1 MVVNGYLSFQTCK
14 DLNGRKCRFATLL
27 RIALPLFQK
36 HERLCLKKDI
46 AELFEK
52 GEKSSYFPFRIIL
65 SVISSVY
72 SGEDLEFGNF
82 NFGVK
87 VQILISVSK
96 RNFKN
101 ATDRNRIKR
110 QIREAYRLKKD
121 SFLKMIIDHS
131 SENTNHIIHIGFIY
145 TSKVKE
151 PYSLIE
157 RKMEKALEEIANKIN
172 H

>member
-1 MVVNGYLSFQTCK
+1 LRFRNSSFEVSFP
-14 DLNGRKCRFATLL
+14 D
-27 RIALPLFQK
+27 LPLFQK

-52 GEKSSYFPFRIIL
+52 GQKSACFPFRIIL
-65 SVISSVY
+65 NANY
-72 SGEDLEFGNF
+72 SIYQLPLFGNSE
-82 NFGVK
+82 NGDEEMK
-87 VQILISVSK
+87 VPEFECKTQILISVSK

-101 ATDRNRIKR
+101 ATDRNRLKR

-121 SFLKMIIDHS
+121 GFFKMINDHLPQ
-131 SENTNHIIHIGFIY
+131 NTNLFIHIGFIY

-157 RKMEKALEEIANKIN
+157 RKMEKALEEIANKIK

>member
-1 MVVNGYLSFQTCK
+1 MRFRNRSFEVSFP
-14 DLNGRKCRFATLL
+14 D
-27 RIALPLFQK
+27 LPLFQK

-52 GEKSSYFPFRIIL
+52 GQKSACFPFRIIL
-65 SVISSVY
+65 NANY
-72 SGEDLEFGNF
+72 SMYQMPVFDAFERESEEFNVPKF
-82 NFGVK
+82 ECK
-87 VQILISVSK
+87 CQILVSVSK

-101 ATDRNRIKR
+101 ASDRNRLKR

-121 SFLKMIIDHS
+121 DFLKKINDHLAQ
-131 SENTNHIIHIGFIY
+131 NTNLFIHIGFIY

-157 RKMEKALEEIANKIN
+157 RKMEKALEEIANKIK

>member
-1 MVVNGYLSFQTCK
+1 MQNLDFE
-14 DLNGRKCRFATLL
+14 
-27 RIALPLFQK
+27 LPLFQK

-52 GEKSSYFPFRIIL
+52 GQKSTCFPFRIIFNATF
-65 SVISSVY
+65 SIYQMPVFVSP
-72 SGEDLEFGNF
+72 EHDDEETQTPEFEL
-82 NFGVK
+82 K
-87 VQILISVSK
+87 AQILVSVSK

-101 ATDRNRIKR
+101 ASDRNRLKR

-121 SFLKMIIDHS
+121 DFFKKINDHLAQ
-131 SENTNHIIHIGFIY
+131 NTNLLIHIGFIY

-157 RKMEKALEEIANKIN
+157 RKMEKSLEEIANKIK